1 MSHLYPRPKLSG
13 SRPIAQT
20 GHWPPTKKMTALME
34 GQQGVMGLGRNTWH
48 RGPGEPAPPN
58 RKRCW
63 VSATSPDVAVWLV
76 WEKERTG
83 AGVWVSAGAAAAA
96 FSPPGGFYPVSY
108 LREIRERKEVFGG
121 GPWTRCFAP
130 VPNYCALAT
139 NWLCCHSF
147 PPAGKTIFHFHVI
160 ATFH

>member
-1 MSHLYPRPKLSG
+1 MTSWSRGACAPKQEKMLSFSHF
-13 SRPIAQT
+13 SRCCSVV
-20 GHWPPTKKMTALME
+20 
-34 GQQGVMGLGRNTWH
+34 GVR
-48 RGPGEPAPPN
+48 
-58 RKRCW
+58 
-63 VSATSPDVAVWLV
+63 
-76 WEKERTG
+76 ERTG

-147 PPAGKTIFHFHVI
+147 PPVGKTIFHFSVI